1 MKINHEKIR
10 KILIMNIK
18 KLTSENSLG
27 AECSMT
33 INKAALV
40 RLVSS
45 VNSEM
50 SFEDTLLI
58 EGS

>member
-1 MKINHEKIR
+1 
-10 KILIMNIK
+10 
-18 KLTSENSLG
+18 
-27 AECSMT
+27 MT

-40 RLVSS
+40 RLVSC
-45 VNSEM
+45 VNPEM